1 MRVYKAPNE
10 EMKLFLVET
19 IKKLTGLEKLQTQE
33 LAKLLIEKSGKKSKY
48 NSNNVGDQFSWLH
61 KIGVL
66 DFEQHY
72 VKSGGWRL
80 FLFRSCGESEVES
93 LIMGGEQVSIP
104 ESGTDEKPAENP
116 AKTVD
121 AVMTEAP
128 REPKKKRKKPG
139 KSKKPGASASP
150 CCDNPH
156 PVKSR
161 KTGKRRCKNCNTP
174 LPPKKKKAQHET

>member
-19 IKKLTGLEKLQTQE
+19 IKKLNGLEKLQTQE
-33 LAKLLIEKSGKKSKY
+33 LAKLLIEKSGNKTRY
-48 NSNNVGDQFSWLH
+48 NTNNVGDQFSWLH

-72 VKSGGWRL
+72 VSSGGWRL

-93 LIMGGEQVSIP
+93 LIMGGEEVSIP
-104 ESGTDEKPAENP
+104 EGEAEEKVEDNP

-121 AVMTEAP
+121 CVMTEAP
-128 REPKKKRKKPG
+128 RERKKKRKKKRD

-174 LPPKKKKAQHET
+174 LPPKKKKE